1 MKTSSLWIIR
11 VALTVQ
17 LVGVLAVPA
26 ALAAAESPRA
36 IWMAE
41 WINATAERLVGHS
54 AQRDGRTIGV
64 LKLRE
69 GRLSFAEV
77 SGQAEWSIDVASV
90 KRVSNTPSTS
100 LRAGSRT
107 MTIESSTGEIYV
119 MSIMDSNLTQGSPKK
134 VIATIDRA
142 LAMIDRPA
150 LSEGRRER

>member
-1 MKTSSLWIIR
+1 MKNSSLWIIR

-36 IWMAE
+36 MWMAE

-69 GRLSFAEV
+69 STLSFAEM
-77 SGQAEWSIDVASV
+77 SGHAEWSIDVASV
-90 KRVSNTPSTS
+90 KRVSNN
-100 LRAGSRT
+100 GRT
-107 MTIESSTGEIYV
+107 MTIESSTGETYV

-134 VIATIDRA
+134 VVDRIDRA
-142 LAMIDRPA
+142 MQGMSASNR
-150 LSEGRRER
+150 